1 MPAQQPSSSLEVPE
15 PPRGACP
22 GCGQQPGGER
32 CTHCGVA
39 ARVGPYRVRKVLGR
53 RGAARTYLADDVDGL
68 VVLKEL
74 SFYTPP
80 DEATLAAFHQEARQL
95 QALTHPRI
103 PRYLDMLQLGT
114 GVDTRLYLAQEFVEG
129 IPLDEQLSSRR
140 ASELEAR
147 ELARQVLDILHY
159 LQSRSPPVFHGD
171 LKPAN
176 LIRRP
181 DEALFLVDFGA
192 AWVRGDAD
200 AEPSRYLPP
209 DQHRG
214 ELDATTDFYSLGVTL
229 VDLLTWEPE
238 WKQRGAGPEELASH
252 LDVSPSFREFLAR
265 LTASERTMRFTSVT
279 EALHELEAPEQAP
292 PPPLAQRRRLLMAAG
307 AGAALLIFGAGF
319 AAGRLTAPRQHW
331 RHWGHEDHAH
341 ESPTGHPRY
350 SQATPTPSSP
360 SKTPGSMAVSPGT
373 VSAPVAV
380 QSSYVPAPLRQALA
394 VNHQPRDCEYAG
406 FKYASASNYEPLKQ
420 ASYAFD
426 RDPSTAWRSFPTK
439 PDAWLQVDLGQ
450 LRTIDSMAFS
460 GGGKVPLEM
469 HTSLDGSRW
478 TPLIK
483 LTTGPS
489 YPAMPYQLWFP
500 ARQARHVRLSA
511 IHWEGVNA
519 FVSSLEL
526 YGPDCPLEPS
536 AVSDHANSDL

>member
-1 MPAQQPSSSLEVPE
+1 MSARQPSSSSEVPE

-22 GCGQQPGGER
+22 GCGQEPGGER

-39 ARVGPYRVRKVLGR
+39 ARVGPYRVRKVLGQ
-53 RGAARTYLADDVDGL
+53 RGPARTYLADDVDGL

-74 SFYTPP
+74 SFFTPP

-129 IPLDEQLSSRR
+129 ISLDEQLASRH
-140 ASELEAR
+140 ATELEAR
-147 ELARQVLDILHY
+147 ELARQVLDVLHY
-159 LQSRSPPVFHGD
+159 LQTRSPPVFHGD

-192 AWVRGDAD
+192 AWVRGDDD

-229 VDLLTWEPE
+229 VDLLTWEPQ
-238 WKQRGAGPEELASH
+238 WKQRAAGAEELASH

-279 EALHELEAPEQAP
+279 EALRELEAPEQAP
-292 PPPLAQRRRLLMAAG
+292 PPPMAQRRRLLMAAG
-307 AGAALLIFGAGF
+307 AGAALIIFGAGF
-319 AAGRLTAPRQHW
+319 AAGRLTAPR
-331 RHWGHEDHAH
+331 RWGSR
-341 ESPTGHPRY
+341 SPG
-350 SQATPTPSSP
+350 SSSP
-360 SKTPGSMAVSPGT
+360 MVRTVPSHRSLPSPSLPSQSTPGSMAISPGR
-373 VSAPVAV
+373 VSSTLITQPA
-380 QSSYVPAPLRQALA
+380 QVPEPLRQA
-394 VNHQPRDCEYAG
+394 VVVSHQPRDCEYAT
-406 FKYASASNYEPLKQ
+406 FRHSSASSHEPSTSP
-420 ASYAFD
+420 SYAFD
-426 RDPSTAWRSFPTK
+426 RDLHTAWRSL
-439 PDAWLQVDLGQ
+439 PDKQHAWLQVHLGLQ
-450 LRTIDSMAFS
+450 RTIDSLVFA
-460 GGGKVPLEM
+460 GGGNVPLEVQ
-469 HTSLDGSRW
+469 TSLDGRDW

-483 LTTGPS
+483 LTTGQT
-489 YPAMPYQLWFP
+489 YPAMPYSVRFP
-500 ARQARHVRLSA
+500 ARQAWHVRLRA
-511 IHWEGVNA
+511 IHPRGVDA
-519 FVSSLEL
+519 FVSSFEL
-526 YGPDCPLEPS
+526 YGPDCPLNET
-536 AVSDHANSDL
+536 VELDRANTEL